1 MKQINIFIAVCLTL
15 MLSTQIF
22 GVTDTLKTSGKVA
35 YWTESVKGAND
46 ALGQKGYVFGTT
58 TTSDTLKN
66 VVSILVSQPFGV
78 RASTEL
84 PGQIKGHSRNACSAT
99 TFMVGINVTTAYT
112 GGAATL
118 TVQGSGDGVNWTL
131 VSTASANLSSVITA
145 TGTTWYL
152 VDLKTTNIQLP
163 YYRLVFNA
171 NAATVNR
178 AGKMQMLYILP
189 Q

>member
-1 MKQINIFIAVCLTL
+1 MKRINVFIMVCMTL
-15 MLSTQIF
+15 LLSTQIF

-35 YWTESVKGAND
+35 YWTESVKGQND
-46 ALGQKGYVFGTT
+46 ALGQKGFVYGVTT
-58 TTSDTLKN
+58 ISDTLKN
-66 VVSILVSQPFGV
+66 AASILVSQPFGV
-78 RASTEL
+78 RAVTEL
-84 PGQIKGHSRNACSAT
+84 PGRTTGHSRNSCSAT

-131 VSTASANLSSVITA
+131 VYTASASLASVIGS

-171 NAATVNR
+171 GAATVNR
-178 AGKMQMLYILP
+178 VGKMQMLYILP

>member
-1 MKQINIFIAVCLTL
+1 
-15 MLSTQIF
+15 
-22 GVTDTLKTSGKVA
+22 VTV
-35 YWTESVKGAND
+35 
-46 ALGQKGYVFGTT
+46 
-58 TTSDTLKN
+58 
-66 VVSILVSQPFGV
+66 
-78 RASTEL
+78 
-84 PGQIKGHSRNACSAT
+84 
-99 TFMVGINVTTAYT
+99 AYT